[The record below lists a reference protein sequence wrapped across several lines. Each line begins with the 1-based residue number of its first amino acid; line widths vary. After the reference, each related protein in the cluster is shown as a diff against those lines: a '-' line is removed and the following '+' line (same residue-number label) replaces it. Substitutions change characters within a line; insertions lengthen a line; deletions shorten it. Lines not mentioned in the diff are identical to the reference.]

1 MLAMKHNMT
10 AAAKRILVVGLG
22 KTGLSVLRYLDKQ
35 DVELAVTDTRAQP
48 SGLADFEAYAS
59 RVAAFLDGFDSQAFA
74 SADEIIVSPGVSL
87 SEPLLVQARQNGI
100 PIYGDIE
107 LFLRAAPA
115 PVIAITGSNGK
126 STVTSM
132 LAVMGRQAGRQ
143 ILAGGNLGTPAL
155 DLLLE
160 PVPDFY
166 VLELS
171 SFQLESTT
179 SLNACAATVL
189 NISADHMDRY
199 QGLDDYAA
207 IKARIYQGD
216 GALIINDDDKR
227 VFAMAADKQMGREQ
241 LHFTLATPSNETT
254 FGLLSKAGEDWLAQG
269 QRALMPV
276 SKLRVRGRHNVANA
290 LAALALG
297 SAAGFPMQDML
308 QALRDFPGLPHRSQ
322 YVATINQVDW
332 YNDSK
337 GTNPGATQAAIEGM
351 PGQVVLIA
359 GGEGKGADFSGL
371 CPVVDN
377 KVRAAVLIGRDASVL
392 AEAFQGG
399 CEIVYADSMQQAVVK
414 ASEQAEAGDVVL
426 LSPACASFD
435 MYRDYQQRG
444 DDFVS
449 CVRALQQEANP

>member
-1 MLAMKHNMT
+1 MLAMNHNMT
-10 AAAKRILVVGLG
+10 ATAKRILVVGLG
-22 KTGLSVLRYLDKQ
+22 KTGLSVLRYLQQQ
-35 DVELAVTDTRAQP
+35 DVELAVTDTRAKP
-48 SGLADFEAYAS
+48 SGLAGFEAYAS
-59 RVAAFLDGFDSQAFA
+59 RVAAFLDGFDQQAFA

-87 SEPLLVQARQNGI
+87 AEPLLVQAREDGI

-107 LFLRAAPA
+107 LFVRTAQA

-143 ILAGGNLGTPAL
+143 VLVGGNLGTPAL
-155 DLLLE
+155 DLLSE

-171 SFQLESTT
+171 SFQLESTP
-179 SLNACAATVL
+179 SLNACAEVVL

-199 QGLDDYAA
+199 DSLDDYAA
-207 IKARIYQGD
+207 IKARVYQGD
-216 GALIINDDDKR
+216 GVQVINDDDAR
-227 VFAMAADKQMGREQ
+227 VVAMAADPQAGRKQ
-241 LHFTLATPSNETT
+241 LHFTMATPVDKNT
-254 FGLLSKAGEDWLAQG
+254 FGLLNRAGEDWLAQG
-269 QRALMPV
+269 QHALMPV
-276 SKLRVRGRHNVANA
+276 TELHVRGRHNVANA
-290 LAALALG
+290 LAALAMG
-297 SAAGFPMQDML
+297 AAAGFPEQAML

-322 YVATINQVDW
+322 YVASINQVDW

-359 GGEGKGADFSGL
+359 GGEGKGADFGSL
-371 CPVVDN
+371 RKVVDK
-377 KVRAAVLIGRDASVL
+377 KVRVAVLIGRDAAVL
-392 AEAFQGG
+392 ADALQGVTK
-399 CEIVYADSMQQAVVK
+399 IVFADNMEQAVVM
-414 ASEQAEAGDVVL
+414 AVEQAEAGDVVL

-435 MYRDYQQRG
+435 MYQDYQQRG

-449 CVRALQQEANP
+449 CVRALQRELNP